1 MIFVHKYLHL
11 CRLVW
16 DKCKWIVTL
25 KNCLP
30 ENKMLW
36 QGLVSIR
43 IAMKSALVVPVS
55 LLVCMFLRT
64 REKSGEFGKLTLA
77 ADSSPST
84 KECHITCFYK
94 NRVVAL
100 QLPTYSTLWKELRMK
115 SWMGT
120 HALGNRQNRPL
131 DKKYFSQ
138 SF

>member
-30 ENKMLW
+30 ENKTLW

-43 IAMKSALVVPVS
+43 IAVKSALVVPMS
-55 LLVCMFLRT
+55 LLVCMSVRT
-64 REKSGEFGKLTLA
+64 REKPGESGKLTLA

-84 KECHITCFYK
+84 RNVTSPVST
-94 NRVVAL
+94 RTGSWPL
-100 QLPTYSTLWKELRMK
+100 QLPTYSTLWKEIRMK